1 MLVYQGVDTSLAF
14 DEIGII
20 KAIKVT
26 FTIFKFSTLK
36 ITLISV
42 VNINLL
48 FFTLVMRTDF

>member
-26 FTIFKFSTLK
+26 FTTFKFPTLK